1 MDSLLE
7 FANGFHWE
15 RGTTFMSA
23 PQHVATALG
32 SYIAVSF
39 LLQYLMRSRPAF
51 KLTGLVCLHN
61 AGLCLLS
68 VCMFL
73 GTVYEIASIAFGHY
87 AARPAFGA
95 LCDPDRVVLT
105 GSTRFPFWSYIFYLS
120 KYWEMLDTYILALK
134 KKPLTFL
141 QMYHHFI
148 IVVLCWLWLD
158 DSWSIHWV
166 AVSLNSLVHVF
177 MYYYFS
183 LSALGYRIWWKSY
196 LTAFQLVQFTIV
208 TVLIGAWYFLALDIS
223 ITCEILGY
231 LSLYHPHVKCLH
243 RDPKRGPLQ
252 QRRGSVVPLPF
263 WQFLRRQLSPR
274 KRRQG
279 QQGREGRQEVC
290 HGQESGLI
298 AHGFGQA
305 PLSITPRRLVK
316 SASRELASLSP
327 RNTNTLRCD
336 ARVNRFQ
343 ARCSSKCESIERSC
357 GDRAC
362 RQEL

>member
-223 ITCEILGY
+223 ITGTFPFITHTSNVCTGTPNVAHFSNAVDLSFLY
-231 LSLYHPHVKCLH
+231 LFGNFYVVNY
-243 RDPKRGPLQ
+243 LQ
-252 QRRGSVVPLPF
+252 GKGDKGS
-263 WQFLRRQLSPR
+263 
-274 KRRQG
+274 KDEKDG
-279 QQGREGRQEVC
+279 K
-290 HGQESGLI
+290 
-298 AHGFGQA
+298 
-305 PLSITPRRLVK
+305 K
-316 SASRELASLSP
+316 SATAKKA
-327 RNTNTLRCD
+327 D
-336 ARVNRFQ
+336 
-343 ARCSSKCESIERSC
+343 
-357 GDRAC
+357 
-362 RQEL
+362 

>member
-223 ITCEILGY
+223 ITCEILM
-231 LSLYHPHVKCLH
+231 
-243 RDPKRGPLQ
+243 R
-252 QRRGSVVPLPF
+252 
-263 WQFLRRQLSPR
+263 
-274 KRRQG
+274 
-279 QQGREGRQEVC
+279 
-290 HGQESGLI
+290 
-298 AHGFGQA
+298 
-305 PLSITPRRLVK
+305 
-316 SASRELASLSP
+316 SLSHSHYVS
-327 RNTNTLRCD
+327 
-336 ARVNRFQ
+336 AV
-343 ARCSSKCESIERSC
+343 ARCSAQCSAQCSARCFCFHAFRGTFPFITHTSNVCTGTPNVAHFSNAVDLSFLYLFGNFYVVNYLQGKGDKGSKDEKDGKKSATAKKA
-357 GDRAC
+357 D
-362 RQEL
+362 